1 MQRHAGENTHHSQD
15 AHRLYT
21 LSHTPPNQHTSTHAR
36 ARAHTHGPQKRH
48 PSEFTCG
55 GKTAIKY
62 EKNLNGSSPPPPKKI
77 LKPNGSI
84 CIILIYTGR
93 WQGQKKKKKLH
104 PRHTAENACT
114 HACARTHT
122 PAPPWAGHTHRLCPP
137 PTGTSGRQ
145 MPATALSTVFQ
156 NTLHAR
162 KT

>member
-21 LSHTPPNQHTSTHAR
+21 LSHTPPNQHTSTHTR

-62 EKNLNGSSPPPPKKI
+62 EKNLNGSSPPPHKKI

-93 WQGQKKKKKLH
+93 WQGQKKKKSSIRATQRRMRVH
-104 PRHTAENACT
+104 TRARARPRPRRRGRDTPTACVLRPRAQAEDRCQRQRS
-114 HACARTHT
+114 ARF
-122 PAPPWAGHTHRLCPP
+122 
-137 PTGTSGRQ
+137 S
-145 MPATALSTVFQ
+145 
-156 NTLHAR
+156 R
-162 KT
+162 KH